1 MSKESVII
9 GVYSAIYIGDYN
21 SSNPLSELNSDTTGP
36 FRLAYNVPETD
47 FLESVDGPLQEERAR
62 LDVDVELL
70 DPTIEAKLL
79 ALGNLPSSTGYRDE
93 LPASSQQSFSV
104 LLVHSTDIDGNVYI
118 PRCFVKKTLNTSA
131 DKSKPTTVP
140 IKFYATD
147 RNRHNK
153 LYYER
158 SLDDLSSVMGA
169 KYPF

>member
-9 GVYSAIYIGDYN
+9 GAYSAIYIGDYN
-21 SSNPLSELNSDTTGP
+21 SSSPLSELGSNTTGP
-36 FRLAYNVPETD
+36 FRVAYAVPED
-47 FLESVDGPLQEERAR
+47 DYLESVDGPLQNDRAR

-70 DPTIEAKLL
+70 DTSVEAKLL

-104 LLVHSTDIDGNVYI
+104 LLVHSSDTEGNIYI
-118 PRCFVKKTLNTSA
+118 PRCFVKKVMNTSA
-131 DKSKPTTVP
+131 DKSKPSTVP

-158 SLDDLSSVMGA
+158 SLDDLSSIMLG